1 MYFLQ
6 YELNGWTAFEVTK
19 DWVKPDWAKGIVI
32 NKEELEKLIN
42 E

>member
-6 YELNGWTAFEVTK
+6 YELNGWTAFK
-19 DWVKPDWAKGIVI
+19 IPKNWVKPDWAKGIVI